1 MDKEDIQPCQG
12 CSTACLGCVTLSPV
26 LIFPGMRSKS
36 DIIAEMAEQK
46 MVEAMVENIA
56 HQSLNSDLKDL
67 SQMIYL
73 ILLEYDD
80 DKIQD
85 LWEHKQMTYFIAK
98 IIINQY
104 RSSNS
109 PFHSLF
115 RKFRGMINEN
125 ALLDLRGC
133 DISDENVRSTF
144 KIIRYEPGE

>member
-1 MDKEDIQPCQG
+1 
-12 CSTACLGCVTLSPV
+12 
-26 LIFPGMRSKS
+26 MRSKN
-36 DIIAEMAEQK
+36 DIIAEMAEQR

-56 HQSLNSDLKDL
+56 HQSLSADLKDL

-85 LWEHKQMTYFIAK
+85 LWENKQMTYFIAK

-109 PFHSLF
+109 PFHAQF

-125 ALLDLRGC
+125 ALQDLRGC
-133 DISDENVRSTF
+133 DISEDNVRLTF